1 MAEATAEKTKAEL
14 KAEVD
19 LLNEDNTRLRDV
31 NAQITETWKLDL
43 VKLDS
48 ACRELIRTFQVDSHI
63 QKAAHEERK
72 RIRAI
77 QEGNGWPTARD

>member
-1 MAEATAEKTKAEL
+1 MADTVTEKTKAEL
-14 KAEVD
+14 KIENDALLKENERLQAENAE
-19 LLNEDNTRLRDV
+19 LL
-31 NAQITETWKLDL
+31 ATWQADL
-43 VKLDS
+43 VKLDAAS
-48 ACRELIRTFQVDSHI
+48 RELIREFQVASHI